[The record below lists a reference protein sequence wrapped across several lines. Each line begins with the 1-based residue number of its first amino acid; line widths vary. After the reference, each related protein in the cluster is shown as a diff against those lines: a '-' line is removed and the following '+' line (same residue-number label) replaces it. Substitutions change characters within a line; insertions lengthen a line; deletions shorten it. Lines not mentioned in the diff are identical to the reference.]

1 MKKVTIE
8 RRILNENDLLAA
20 QLRSRFAAAGVLC
33 LNLVSSPGSGKTS
46 LLERTLERIA
56 DKLPLGVIEGDVQTD
71 NDARRLAR
79 FDVPIHQIQT
89 GGACHL
95 DARMINRALEQ
106 RFDLSDLKLLFIENV
121 GNLVC
126 PSSYDLG
133 EDMKVVLVSTTEG
146 DDKPQKYPAM
156 FARSGAMIINKIDLL
171 PHVDFDI
178 DTAIAHARVLSPDI
192 RAFRLSCKTSE
203 GLDAWCDWLLEAA
216 REKSA

>member
-126 PSSYDLG
+126 PADFPLG
-133 EDMKVVLVSTTEG
+133 TDRRMVLISVTEG
-146 DDKPQKYPAM
+146 DD
-156 FARSGAMIINKIDLL
+156 MIRKHPFIFLSSDVAALNKVDLL
-171 PHVDFDI
+171 PYLDMDADKLEEDLLVIKKEQMLH
-178 DTAIAHARVLSPDI
+178 RVST
-192 RAFRLSCKTSE
+192 KTGE
-203 GLDAWCDWLLEAA
+203 GLDDLITALSL
-216 REKSA
+216 